1 MTKVKTLNV
10 RLNPEKIVDKEI
22 LDYFDQSLIPKTTL
36 VKTALIH
43 EIERLKASGDPYVKD
58 SLKASETP
66 ENEPESSVSSKE
78 RLQGGFNAFSEN
90 DI

>member
-1 MTKVKTLNV
+1 MGKVKTLNV

-22 LDYFDQSLIPKTTL
+22 LDYFDKSLIPKTML

-43 EIERLKASGDPYVKD
+43 EIERLKAPYVKD
-58 SLKASETP
+58 ELKTP
-66 ENEPESSVSSKE
+66 EAPKNGVEKPSSSKE
-78 RLQGGFNAFSEN
+78 RLQGGFNAFSD

>member
-58 SLKASETP
+58 NLKASETP
-66 ENEPESSVSSKE
+66 ENELDSSSSAKE
-78 RLQGGFNAFSEN
+78 RLREGFSAFSDK

>member
-22 LDYFDQSLIPKTTL
+22 LDYFDKSLIPKTTL

-78 RLQGGFNAFSEN
+78 RLQGGFNAFSDN